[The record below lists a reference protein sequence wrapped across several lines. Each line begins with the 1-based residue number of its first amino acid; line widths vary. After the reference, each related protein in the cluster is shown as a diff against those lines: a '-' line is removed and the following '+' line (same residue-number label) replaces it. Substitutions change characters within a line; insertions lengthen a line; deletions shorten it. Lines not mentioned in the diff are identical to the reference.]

1 MTGPAAGPPLIRQAV
16 RYGIAGVLNNLFG
29 YAAYL
34 LMTFFGV
41 EPKVAVT
48 IVYPL
53 TVTTG
58 YFAHF
63 RYSFSSR
70 RGHGSAMVRYLLAHC
85 AGYAANV
92 AMLYVLHDKMG
103 LPHQAVQAAAIVAV
117 AGMLFVIF
125 RVFVFAG
132 EGNGSGPQAG

>member
-1 MTGPAAGPPLIRQAV
+1 MTGPGTGAPVLRQAV

-34 LMTFFGV
+34 LMTYFGID
-41 EPKVAVT
+41 PKVAVT
-48 IVYPL
+48 FVYPL

-70 RGHGSAMVRYLLAHC
+70 RAHGSAMSRYLVAHC
-85 AGYAANV
+85 SGYAVNL
-92 AMLYVLHDKMG
+92 AMLHVFSDRMG
-103 LPHQAVQAAAIVAV
+103 LPHQAVQAAAIIVV
-117 AGMLFVIF
+117 AGMLFVLF
-125 RVFVFAG
+125 RVFVFAP
-132 EGNGSGPQAG
+132 ERVPSGRDAG